1 MADTRSSPA
10 ALHQAIDGPAGVAVD
25 EARLDS
31 PAALVKLP
39 ASHTFMMNNRQVRA
53 VVRDLLARAAA

>member
-1 MADTRSSPA
+1 MADIRASF
-10 ALHQAIDGPAGVAVD
+10 
-25 EARLDS
+25 DS
-31 PAALVKLP
+31 PASLVKLP

>member
-1 MADTRSSPA
+1 VELR
-10 ALHQAIDGPAGVAVD
+10 
-25 EARLDS
+25 
-31 PAALVKLP
+31 